1 MVAELAEIGLRIK
14 GLREACDVSRE
25 DMAAELEV
33 PLETYVRWEETGDDV
48 PISAIYHMAH
58 HFRGAKGARST
69 VIRDT
74 TSRILRG
81 ATPARSC
88 SRCSWCSILPTSPRS
103 S

>member
-1 MVAELAEIGLRIK
+1 
-14 GLREACDVSRE
+14 
-25 DMAAELEV
+25 MAAELEV

-58 HFRGAKGARST
+58 HFGVEFTEILTGTAAKLDTYQVVRWGEERE
-69 VIRDT
+69 VDRYRDT